1 MTEHNDR
8 SRRLDERLSK
18 LPDEIPPS
26 RDLWPEIA
34 ARIGDRD
41 HRRPGPFRQ
50 PSRRPAWRPT
60 AAAAAAVLVA
70 VVAVGLYRGG
80 EPRQEVGTAGPAVP
94 MNSTFGPGHD
104 LGSGYLAA
112 RAGLAGTLDQSLEA
126 LPPETRAIVR
136 ENLETIR
143 RAAAEINAALGA
155 DPANVLLQQQLMSAY
170 QDELSVLANL
180 QRATERLP
188 VRNEL

>member
-1 MTEHNDR
+1 MTEHDEQ

-18 LPDEIPPS
+18 LPDEIPPA

-34 ARIGDRD
+34 ARIGGRD
-41 HRRPGPFRQ
+41 ERRPGPFR
-50 PSRRPAWRPT
+50 RPAWRPV
-60 AAAAAAVLVA
+60 AAAAAAVLA
-70 VVAVGLYRGG
+70 VVAAVGLYRGG
-80 EPRQEVGTAGPAVP
+80 EPQREVGTAGPAVP
-94 MNSTFGPGHD
+94 MASTFGPGHD

-112 RAGLAGTLDQSLEA
+112 RAGLADTLEQNLEA
-126 LPPETRAIVR
+126 LPPETRAVVR

-143 RAAAEINAALGA
+143 RAAAEINAALGT

>member
-1 MTEHNDR
+1 MTDQKER
-8 SRRLDERLSK
+8 SQRLDERLGR
-18 LPDEIPPS
+18 LPAEIPPS

-34 ARIGDRD
+34 ARISGREAR
-41 HRRPGPFRQ
+41 HPA
-50 PSRRPAWRPT
+50 PSRRLPWRPI

-70 VVAVGLYRGG
+70 VTAAGLYRGG
-80 EPRQEVGTAGPAVP
+80 DPQPDGATAAPAVP
-94 MNSTFGPGHD
+94 MTSTFGPGHD

-112 RAGLAGTLDQSLEA
+112 RAGLAGNLEQSLEA

-143 RAAAEINAALGA
+143 RAAAEINAALGT